1 MKIESST
8 KPAGAPPIKE
18 TRANSAS
25 KTSSATNDDVQLSA
39 VSAQLIAADDAQ
51 VFDAAR
57 VSEIKQAIADGRFT
71 INAGAIADRL
81 IASTKELIDAQRQA

>member
-8 KPAGAPPIKE
+8 NPAGASPIKE
-18 TRANSAS
+18 TRARSAG
-25 KTSSATNDDVQLSA
+25 KTSSATSDDVQLSA

-81 IASTKELIDAQRQA
+81 IASAKELVGSQRQA

>member
-8 KPAGAPPIKE
+8 KPAGATPIKE